1 MNLNDNRETYTG
13 YQGSP
18 VWHAIYAENCDCTD
32 GVDSLREESEQT
44 CSEATLLYQMM
55 SGLHSSI
62 NTHISAGF
70 EDPFTRKFI
79 TNTTYF
85 YGRVGEH
92 EDRVKN
98 LYMIY
103 AAVLKSVSLLESA
116 YSK

>member
-1 MNLNDNRETYTG
+1 
-13 YQGSP
+13 
-18 VWHAIYAENCDCTD
+18 
-32 GVDSLREESEQT
+32 
-44 CSEATLLYQMM
+44 M

-62 NTHISAGF
+62 NTHVSAGF

-85 YGRVGEH
+85 YSKVGEH

-103 AAVLKSVSLLESA
+103 AAVLKSVSLLEQA
-116 YSK
+116 YQKQVYVATNKDENAKVKQLAAQVF